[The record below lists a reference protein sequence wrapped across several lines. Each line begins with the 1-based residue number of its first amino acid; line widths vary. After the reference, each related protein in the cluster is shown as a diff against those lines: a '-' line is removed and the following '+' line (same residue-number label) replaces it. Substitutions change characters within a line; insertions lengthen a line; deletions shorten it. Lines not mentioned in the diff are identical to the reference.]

1 MVNSPNVL
9 IYAASK
15 QKCPVPTEDCYE
27 RTGNFH
33 HPFVYTPKDDG
44 LFLFNIE
51 GLDSGQFTLT
61 IIDEEDEFI
70 PLEDGLSFS
79 YTMDET

>member
-1 MVNSPNVL
+1 VNVYLKKQVKANKAFQVMVNSPNVL

-51 GLDSGQFTLT
+51 GLDSG
-61 IIDEEDEFI
+61 
-70 PLEDGLSFS
+70 
-79 YTMDET
+79 